1 MKKILALVSVALIL
15 AIGAVSATEDS
26 EILQFAKGVLAG
38 SIFTDNAVASID
50 GNTFIIKAQLN
61 EYSDRKVGMIGFDLY
76 NMASAAEKVID
87 QYPNR
92 FSAAEAQLYNPS
104 GNTMIGV
111 MNIRVK

>member
-1 MKKILALVSVALIL
+1 LKKLTVLVSVALIL
-15 AIGAVSATEDS
+15 AVGAVNATEDS

-50 GNTFIIKAQLN
+50 SNTFIIRAQLN

-92 FSAAEAQLYNPS
+92 FSAAEAQLYDS
-104 GNTMIGV
+104 GGNAMIGV
-111 MNIRVK
+111 MSIRIK